1 MATSHRKER
10 PFVCPFC
17 QKTFKTNAL
26 CRKHM
31 KIHKKSLASTVYVG
45 PNNEDQNGATASGVV
60 TNTGPNL
67 STIETRDL
75 SQRENLTLFTADSS
89 GTVTLPTHS
98 E

>member
-1 MATSHRKER
+1 
-10 PFVCPFC
+10 
-17 QKTFKTNAL
+17 
-26 CRKHM
+26 M
-31 KIHKKSLASTVYVG
+31 KIHKKILASTVYVG
-45 PNNEDQNGATASGVV
+45 PNEDQNGAVATGG
-60 TNTGPNL
+60 TTTGPNL

>member
-45 PNNEDQNGATASGVV
+45 PNEDQNGAV
-60 TNTGPNL
+60 TGLTTTGPNL

>member
-1 MATSHRKER
+1 
-10 PFVCPFC
+10 
-17 QKTFKTNAL
+17 
-26 CRKHM
+26 M